1 MVNAVVKLP
10 SDLSFNILGPVAVS
24 STEGPLP
31 LGPARQRA
39 VLSALLLAPGQ
50 VVGAE
55 RLTEAIWPAGPPGNA
70 VASLHSYVSHL
81 RRQLEPDCPPWGR
94 NRILRRE
101 PQGYLLAVEAE
112 RVDARRFE
120 GLLREGR
127 QLLREGRYPEASQV
141 LRACLELWRG
151 SPYAELGDY
160 EPAVC
165 EAARLEELRLAT
177 LEALWEAELAWGHD
191 YVTAIAELAAVSAR
205 FPTRERLGWLLMVA
219 LCEVDRQA
227 EAVAVYNR
235 IRKAL
240 AQELGV
246 DPGRE
251 LRSLFARILRDE
263 SVGRACLQS

>member
-1 MVNAVVKLP
+1 MNP
-10 SDLSFNILGPVAVS
+10 PPGISFNILGPVAVS
-24 STEGPLP
+24 STIGPLS

-55 RLTEAIWPAGPPGNA
+55 RLVEAIWPTGPPRNA

-101 PQGYLLAVEAE
+101 SQGYLIAVEAD

-120 GLLREGR
+120 LLLCEGR
-127 QLLREGRYPEASQV
+127 QLLREGNYPEASRV
-141 LRACLELWRG
+141 LKASLELWRG

-160 EPAVC
+160 EPAMC

-177 LEALWEAELAWGHD
+177 LEVLWETELAWGQD
-191 YVTAIAELAAVSAR
+191 YITAIAELAALSTR
-205 FPTRERLGWLLMVA
+205 FPTRERLGWLQMVA

-235 IRKAL
+235 IRRAL

-251 LRSLFARILRDE
+251 LRSLFVRILRGE
-263 SVGRACLQS
+263 PAGRHCLRR